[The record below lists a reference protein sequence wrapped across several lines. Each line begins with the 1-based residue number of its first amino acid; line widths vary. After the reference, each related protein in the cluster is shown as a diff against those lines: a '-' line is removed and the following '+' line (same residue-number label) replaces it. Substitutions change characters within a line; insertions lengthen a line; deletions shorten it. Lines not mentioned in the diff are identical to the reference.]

1 MLSPIRRFVPGAVER
16 RNAALWL
23 IAIVLVVATLPLAL
37 YWAKDWLWPEWFHRN
52 RIPVL
57 AGGWL
62 ALLALS
68 LVPLRKQGA
77 SHLMWAAYLLQ
88 WVILFRSGSWTLG
101 FLGALWCAWLLSRQK
116 IWRLL
121 VALLSTCVAVL
132 AAGYERLYGPMS
144 ADAMA
149 AVLQT
154 NAQEAGGFVLQ
165 HLSIVVLSMAGVMLV
180 TQVAVYLLQPGLAP
194 VRFRTALPFVVV
206 LMLFGST
213 GQLDR
218 FQAVRTSLDNLRA
231 QSRMLARIPDGGVNL
246 TPHEPV
252 DVVLILGESNTRWH
266 WQLYGY
272 PGQTNPRLASM
283 PSRPIIFRDVV
294 SADSHTVPSLTAM
307 FYRTYYDAD
316 RPQQLQQMRKVSV
329 LEALHA
335 GAVEMAWLSAQAPYG
350 PWAAAVSQLARD
362 SHGAQFFNR
371 GSEGRLSPQGL
382 IGDPDLLARDA
393 TIRALRS
400 PAKGGD
406 RLIVQHM
413 LAPHFPYCKYG
424 SDSGQVSGVAQGA
437 AFFGEATDL
446 TEDVACYDRAIRF
459 TDGIISSVMTASDA
473 QTRSTVVIFV
483 PDHGEAP
490 EEGTGHNNSVHSA
503 RHVEIPLLVY
513 FNPAARHTLG
523 AKYAALQ
530 ANAAKPLMNAWVGEL
545 LLDLFQVSVKGMRR
559 EVGSILDP
567 EFSAPPRTL
576 FREGLPVQYDLLTY
590 GDRKDPLELTR
601 LNLKQVA
608 RDGSWTKPL
617 FAHRIDSQAKALEA
631 KQYFSGIEM
640 DLMFDARRHVFD
652 IYHPPAAPTGLTLD
666 MQLQAVAD
674 KPDLTLWFDFKNPP
688 LDNSTPVLQALEALH
703 ARWNLKAR
711 TVLEIPS
718 GAAAQMRAYS
728 DAGWRVSYYIPG
740 GFGACN
746 DKQHAPECEAQAANI
761 VETALKA
768 HATYLSFDYVSF
780 PAVSTYIVPR
790 KQSLQLLSWT
800 WVDSTA
806 NNLPSI
812 LADYPRLDGLIIP
825 FKSKYSY

>member
-1 MLSPIRRFVPGAVER
+1 MWLVAI
-16 RNAALWL
+16 ALV
-23 IAIVLVVATLPLAL
+23 AATLPLAL

-52 RIPVL
+52 RIPLV
-57 AGGWL
+57 ACGWL

-88 WVILFRSGSWTLG
+88 WVILFRAGSWTLG
-101 FLGALWCAWLLSRQK
+101 LLGALCCAWLLSRRK

-121 VALLSTCVAVL
+121 VAVLVSCGAVL
-132 AAGYERLYGPMS
+132 GAGYERLYGPVS

-165 HLSIVVLSMAGVMLV
+165 HLSIVVLSMFGLMLV
-180 TQVAVYLLQPGLAP
+180 TQVAIHLLQPGLAP
-194 VRFRTALPFVVV
+194 VRFRTALPFAVV
-206 LMLFGST
+206 LMLFGSA

-218 FQAVRTSLDNLRA
+218 LQAARTSLDNLRA
-231 QSRMLARIPDGGVNL
+231 QSRMLARIPSGGVDVMA
-246 TPHEPV
+246 HEPV

-272 PGQTNPRLASM
+272 PGQTNPGLAGM
-283 PSRPIIFRDVV
+283 PRQPIIFRDVV
-294 SADSHTVPSLTAM
+294 SEDSHTVPALTAM
-307 FYRTYYDAD
+307 FYRPYYDVD

-329 LEALHA
+329 LDALHA
-335 GAVEMAWLSAQAPYG
+335 GAVETAWLSAQAPYG

-362 SHGAQFFNR
+362 SHNAQFFNR

-393 TIRALRS
+393 VIRALRA
-400 PAKGGD
+400 PAKARD

-424 SDSGQVSGVAQGA
+424 ADSGPVSGVAQGA

-446 TEDVACYDRAIRF
+446 TGDVTCYDRAIRF
-459 TDGIISSVMTASDA
+459 TDGIISSVMTASDGQA
-473 QTRSTVVIFV
+473 RPTVVVFV

-490 EEGTGHNNSVHSA
+490 EDGTGHNNSVHSA
-503 RHVEIPLLVY
+503 RHVEIPLLVH
-513 FNPAARHTLG
+513 FNPAAQRTMG
-523 AKYAALQ
+523 AEYAALQ
-530 ANAAKPLMNAWVGEL
+530 ANAAKPLMNTWIGEL
-545 LLDLFQVSVKGMRR
+545 LLDLFHVSVNGMRR
-559 EVGSILDP
+559 EVGSMLDP
-567 EFSAPPRTL
+567 AFSAPPRTL
-576 FREGLPVQYDLLTY
+576 FRDGLPVQYDMLTY
-590 GDRKDPLELTR
+590 GDRKDALELTR
-601 LNLKQVA
+601 LNLQKVA
-608 RDGSWTKPL
+608 REGSWTKPL

-640 DLMFDARRHVFD
+640 DLMFDAKRRVFN

-688 LDNSTPVLQALEALH
+688 LDDSTPVLQVLEALNT
-703 ARWNLKAR
+703 RWNLKGR

-728 DAGWRVSYYIPG
+728 EAGWRVSYYIPG

-746 DKQHAPECEAQAANI
+746 DKRNAPECEAQARDI
-761 VETALKA
+761 VDTALKA

-790 KQSLQLLSWT
+790 KQGLQLLSWT

-806 NNLPSI
+806 NGLPST
-812 LADYPRLDGLIIP
+812 LANYPRLDGLIIP
-825 FKSKYSY
+825 FKSRFSY